1 MTLSPPHTH
10 SQAFACG
17 SPGRAPAPP
26 PPAASGIRQ
35 PGPRSRRHSR
45 SESRPTARRHVILP
59 KHVSKNAPKGRL
71 LSESEWRGL
80 GVQQSRG
87 WVHYA
92 IHRCAHRPTREPICQ
107 MPRRCC
113 PRTPA
118 ASPRRA
124 VPPTCLRAP
133 CDTHTRLYRAQ
144 QLDPHLSLSCVVCA
158 RVLTRRPEP
167 HILLFRRPQGTDPTT
182 GLVHGKRIDPATGKV
197 VG

>member
-35 PGPRSRRHSR
+35 PGLRSRRHSR

-92 IHRCAHRPTREPICQ
+92 IHR
-107 MPRRCC
+107 
-113 PRTPA
+113 
-118 ASPRRA
+118 
-124 VPPTCLRAP
+124 
-133 CDTHTRLYRAQ
+133 
-144 QLDPHLSLSCVVCA
+144 
-158 RVLTRRPEP
+158 PEP

-182 GLVHGKRIDPATGKV
+182 GLVHGKRIDPSTGKV
-197 VG
+197 CA

>member
-1 MTLSPPHTH
+1 MTTTLSTGE
-10 SQAFACG
+10 STRRAA
-17 SPGRAPAPP
+17 APARSSTATCRC
-26 PPAASGIRQ
+26 AA
-35 PGPRSRRHSR
+35 GPELVLSVHARSC
-45 SESRPTARRHVILP
+45 RRHVILP

-92 IHRCAHRPTREPICQ
+92 IHR
-107 MPRRCC
+107 
-113 PRTPA
+113 
-118 ASPRRA
+118 
-124 VPPTCLRAP
+124 
-133 CDTHTRLYRAQ
+133 
-144 QLDPHLSLSCVVCA
+144 
-158 RVLTRRPEP
+158 PEP